1 MWESIWQ
8 ALREAGITLPEGTEE
23 VTITVP
29 SGQEFTAEVPADLVN
44 PES

>member
-8 ALREAGITLPEGTEE
+8 ALRDAGITLPEGTEQ

-29 SGQEFTAEVPADLVN
+29 DGQQITADVPPDLVD
-44 PES
+44 S